1 MESIRSK
8 ETFQAQK
15 EKSVASGSA
24 PASGSSH
31 RVRNVEMC
39 DPHVSGVR
47 RHHSLIAMTSW
58 RCSCIRPDK
67 RDGLS
72 TYYTEQPCRTQS
84 TKVPFLMSRRLRASS
99 EQSFGIESMRCRLLI
114 PRRAQHETTAAHA
127 QAEAPNAHV
136 AHEVEENAE
145 HLQQAATKAAQA
157 AQVSCVHPSRR
168 KLTYTLQP
176 VGNGV

>member
-1 MESIRSK
+1 VSRLEVPLQVGAV
-8 ETFQAQK
+8 T
-15 EKSVASGSA
+15 GC
-24 PASGSSH
+24 
-31 RVRNVEMC
+31 EMWKC
-39 DPHVSGVR
+39 AIHMYPEYDVIIVLRLTCR
-47 RHHSLIAMTSW
+47 RQAMTSW

-67 RDGLS
+67 RDDLS
-72 TYYTEQPCRTQS
+72 TYYTEQPCRTHS

-99 EQSFGIESMRCRLLI
+99 EQSSGIESMRCRLLV

-145 HLQQAATKAAQA
+145 HLQQAAIKAAQA

-168 KLTYTLQP
+168 KVTYTLQP